1 MLCLDPGRR
10 TQVTNTDTMSSMT
23 PESILS
29 FWFEEIDPKSWWK
42 KDLAF
47 DEVVRVRF
55 LDSHTAAMRGEFF
68 SWRHDARGRL
78 AEILVLD
85 QFSRNMFRD
94 TAAAFSSD
102 PLALVLAQEAIGHGV
117 LDQLTASEASFM
129 LMPIMHSESLRV
141 HEAYACFFT
150 LPGLSGTLDY
160 ENKHVDIL
168 KRFGRYPHRNALL
181 GRASTDDEV
190 AFLRGPRSSF

>member
-1 MLCLDPGRR
+1 
-10 TQVTNTDTMSSMT
+10 MSSMT
-23 PESILS
+23 PESILL
-29 FWFEEIDPKSWWK
+29 FWFKEIEPKSWWK

-78 AEILVLD
+78 AEIMVLD
-85 QFSRNMFRD
+85 QLSRNMFRD
-94 TAAAFSSD
+94 TAAAFSGD
-102 PLALVLAQEAIGHGV
+102 PLALVLAQEAIGRGV
-117 LDQLTASEASFM
+117 LDRLTASQASFI

-141 HEAYACFFT
+141 HEAFACHFG

-160 ENKHVDIL
+160 ENRHVDIL
-168 KRFGRYPHRNALL
+168 QRFGRYPHRNALL

>member
-1 MLCLDPGRR
+1 
-10 TQVTNTDTMSSMT
+10 MT

-42 KDLAF
+42 KDAAF
-47 DEVVRVRF
+47 DETVRARF
-55 LDSHTAAMRGEFF
+55 LDSHTAALRGEFF

-85 QFSRNMFRD
+85 QFPRNMFRN

-102 PLALVLAQEAIGHGV
+102 PLALVLAQEVIGHDM
-117 LDQLTASEASFM
+117 LDQLTASEASFI

-141 HEAYACFFT
+141 HEAFACYFT

-190 AFLRGPRSSF
+190 AFLRGPLSSF

>member
-1 MLCLDPGRR
+1 
-10 TQVTNTDTMSSMT
+10 MSSMT

-29 FWFEEIDPKSWWK
+29 FWFGEIDPKSWWK
-42 KDLAF
+42 KDSAF
-47 DEVVRVRF
+47 DEAVRARF
-55 LDSHTAAMRGEFF
+55 LDFHTAATRGEFF

-85 QFSRNMFRD
+85 QFSRNMFRH

-102 PLALVLAQEAIGHGV
+102 PLALLLAQEAIGSGV
-117 LDQLTASEASFM
+117 PDRLPASEAAFI
-129 LMPIMHSESLRV
+129 LMPIMHSESVLV
-141 HEAYACFFT
+141 HEAFARCFT
-150 LPGLSGTLDY
+150 LPGLSGTLGY
-160 ENKHVDIL
+160 ENRHLEIL

-190 AFLRGPRSSF
+190 AFLRGPGASF